1 MQLEIE
7 TGGTFDVSPAALSYL
22 RSVDVD
28 LGTLHAG
35 PDGLIRGRR
44 KSRPDEVNPIDL
56 QTYASVVAPVPKA
69 SQEVLRP
76 PEVLVVPSD
85 PRGTWSLGV
94 SSPGVPTGRVGP
106 REVIHNH
113 DLHVAFVPLIDA
125 GEYAVL
131 CLRDYFALREAGLG
145 VRVFQ
150 VERAPRVGKK
160 ARQPLAVTTN
170 SAKEKNGAQ
179 HRIAELLMLCGPD
192 ETVEFLDGNVGRLL
206 RNNMRK
212 VPRCIT
218 A

>member
-76 PEVLVVPSD
+76 PEILVAPPEPCV
-85 PRGTWSLGV
+85 TWSLGV
-94 SSPGVPTGRVGP
+94 SPPSVPAGRVGP

-150 VERAPRVGKK
+150 VARAPRVGKK
-160 ARQPLAVTTN
+160 ARQPLAVTTT
-170 SAKEKNGAQ
+170 SAKEKDGAQ

-218 A
+218 V